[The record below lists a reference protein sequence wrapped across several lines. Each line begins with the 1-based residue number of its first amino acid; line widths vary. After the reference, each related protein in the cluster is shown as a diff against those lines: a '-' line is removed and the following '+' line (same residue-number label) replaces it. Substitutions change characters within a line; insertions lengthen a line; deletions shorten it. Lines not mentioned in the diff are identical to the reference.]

1 MNGVPDQSARTDRR
15 IAIWLGLLT
24 LAVYSWFFGGGG
36 WNQNAHFA
44 LTRSLVEEGRF
55 EIDSFRAS
63 TGDIAE
69 RNGHVYANKAPGLSM
84 MAAVPYAALRILEG
98 KTELNSF
105 SAQTLNQHLCTVAV
119 VALSAALIPPFLF
132 LYGRRALQLS
142 RSRALAV
149 ALIVAFC
156 SPLFPYATVF
166 LLHAPSA
173 ALLLVAILC
182 SQRNDVK
189 GAIVAGLS
197 MGIATASNYLCAPAV
212 VVIVLLLWR
221 VRGAIRPVLVYL
233 VATLPGLALLGWY
246 QISVYGSLTR
256 VPVSMNPSFRT
267 EGAFLG
273 LLQLPRWDALWG
285 ITLSPYRGLF
295 YLSPVLIL
303 AIGGWIVWWRSNERR
318 AELLASTAIV
328 AVFAVFNLTFNQW
341 EGGSSIG
348 PRYLVPIVPLL
359 GLMMLRVAGVWK
371 PLWVALAV
379 VSFLNAFAATAV
391 NPLPPRPIA
400 DPLGDYIYPLLIT
413 GSIPQSVPIHPPRL
427 RQNLGGHVS
436 TNRHA
441 VDEYLPFSA
450 HRPGSNESEWA
461 SFNLGETFAP
471 RSLASLL
478 PVILLMMIGSGFLFR
493 LAGEEK

>member
-1 MNGVPDQSARTDRR
+1 MSTIADPSALSERR
-15 IAIWLGLLT
+15 IAVWLWLLT
-24 LAVYSWFFGGGG
+24 LIVYAWFFGGGG

-44 LTRSLVEEGRF
+44 LTRAMVEEQKF
-55 EIDSFRAS
+55 EIDSFRAT

-69 RNGHVYANKAPGLSM
+69 SDGHVYANKAPGLSM
-84 MAAVPYAALRILEG
+84 MAALPYALLSVLQGE
-98 KTELNSF
+98 TELDSF
-105 SAQTLNQHLCTVAV
+105 AAQTLNQYLCTVAI
-119 VALSAALIPPFLF
+119 VAMPAALIPPFLF
-132 LYGRRALQLS
+132 LYGRRVLQLS
-142 RSRALAV
+142 RTRALAV
-149 ALIVAFC
+149 ALILAFC

-173 ALLLVAILC
+173 ALLLIGFLC
-182 SQRNDVK
+182 SQRDNLK
-189 GAIVAGLS
+189 GPVLAGLCL
-197 MGIATASNYLCAPAV
+197 GLATTTNYLGAPAV
-212 VVIVLLLWR
+212 IIVALLIGKLQR
-221 VRGAIRPVLVYL
+221 ATRPVLIFL
-233 VATLPGLALLGWY
+233 ASSLPGLILLAWY
-246 QISVYGSLTR
+246 QFAAWGSLSR

-273 LLQLPRWDALWG
+273 LLQLPQWEALWG

-303 AIGGWIVWWRSNERR
+303 AVGGWIVWWRSRERR
-318 AELLASTAIV
+318 AELLAATAII
-328 AVFAVFNLTFNQW
+328 AVFIVFNLTFNQW

-359 GLMMLRVAGVWK
+359 GLMMFRLVGVWK
-371 PLWVALAV
+371 PLWLVLTTVA
-379 VSFLNAFAATAV
+379 FLNVFAATAV

-413 GSIPQSVPIHPPRL
+413 GNIPDRIPINPPSL
-427 RQNLGGHVS
+427 RQHLGGHVS

-441 VDEYLPFSA
+441 VDEYLPFSK

-471 RSLASLL
+471 RSLASLV
-478 PVILLMMIGSGFLFR
+478 PVFLMLLTGAGLLFR
-493 LAGEEK
+493 IAREP